1 MAATRRSKAE
11 IEAEKKAKLERKLE
25 RERKKAEKEAKA
37 KAREEKKAA
46 KEAKLKAKEEAAKAK
61 ELQKLED
68 EKVQKIIDKLK
79 VGKEYAQPKP
89 MTVKEK
95 DLCKKILEVA
105 VISICSQTYGQ
116 HSFNILSHKG
126 NEFVI
131 SIDSVYYFYNKAKN
145 TGINFGS
152 VFDTW
157 LESCKRIPWTESD
170 PSILTNQV
178 IQITEGVNLTTTK
191 KKRGKK

>member
-1 MAATRRSKAE
+1 MATTRRSKAE

-25 RERKKAEKEAKA
+25 RERKKTEKEAKA

-46 KEAKLKAKEEAAKAK
+46 KEAKLKAKEETTKAK

-89 MTVKEK
+89 MTIKEK

-105 VISICSQTYGQ
+105 VTSICSQTYGQ
-116 HSFNILSHKG
+116 HSFNILSHKE

-131 SIDSVYYFYNKAKN
+131 SIDNIYYFYNKVKN
-145 TGINFGS
+145 TGINFGD

-157 LESCKRIPWTESD
+157 LESCKRIPWTESEL
-170 PSILTNQV
+170 SIQ
-178 IQITEGVNLTTTK
+178 TEDVNLTTTK

>member
-1 MAATRRSKAE
+1 MATTRRSKAE

-25 RERKKAEKEAKA
+25 RERKRVEKEAKA

-46 KEAKLKAKEEAAKAK
+46 KEAKLKAKEDAAKAK

-68 EKVQKIIDKLK
+68 EKIQKIIDKLK

-89 MTVKEK
+89 MTIKEK
-95 DLCKKILEVA
+95 DLCKKILEVS
-105 VISICSQTYGQ
+105 VTSICSQTYGQ
-116 HSFNILSHKG
+116 HSFNILSHRG

-131 SIDSVYYFYNKAKN
+131 SVDNIYYFYNKAKN
-145 TGINFGS
+145 AGINFGS
-152 VFDTW
+152 VFETW
-157 LESCKRIPWTESD
+157 LETCKRIPWTESE
-170 PSILTNQV
+170 PP
-178 IQITEGVNLTTTK
+178 IQTEDVNLTTTK